1 MIKVDVYNQ
10 QGKIVDTKKLDSDIF
25 EKEINNDLVHQV
37 VVSLLSNKRHPF
49 AHTKTRS
56 DKRGGGRKPWRQKG
70 TGRARAGTI
79 RSPLWR
85 GGGVTFGPTKE
96 RNYQKK
102 INKKLRKKVFLM
114 CLTDKAKE
122 KNIYVLDKID
132 LQEIKTKDF
141 FNILSKLKIEQNK
154 KILFSLDDKN
164 IKTIKSARN
173 IKNIKTIKITSLNI
187 LDILKSDYLL
197 TTVKGIDKIVKH
209 YKQI

>member
-37 VVSLLSNKRHPF
+37 VVSLLSNIRHPF

-173 IKNIKTIKITSLNI
+173 IKNIKTIKITSLNR
-187 LDILKSDYLL
+187 LYILKSDYLL